1 MKKCI
6 ALLLLNYLSIQ
17 VFFSQNIAIT
27 DDDTYTADQSAML
40 DVKSLSKGM
49 LVPRM
54 TSAQR
59 LLISNPATGLLVF
72 DTNFGSFFFYNGT
85 AWADLSAGGDVWSKT
100 GSNVHLANS
109 TDNVGIGTNTPFGK
123 LEVKADATI
132 GINDPIFQVVND
144 LGDTVFA
151 VYKSGVRINVEDSP
165 AKATGSKGGFAVGGF
180 SPAKGGLTNEYLRV
194 TPDSVRIYIEENN
207 PAKGTGSKGGF
218 AVGGFSPAKM
228 TVSDYLSVNSDS
240 INVSKSLYIPRMTTT
255 ERDNLGFVPSE
266 ALIIFNTTDK
276 CMEIY
281 ENGVWSN
288 IWCFQCAPA
297 IIIQPLD
304 QTICS
309 GTTASFNVSAT
320 GTSLH
325 YQWQQSNDG
334 GTSWFDIADGGTSP
348 IFSGTTTSAL
358 SLSNIQSGF
367 VGVQFRCYVTASC
380 DPVVYSN
387 GAGLYFGNPTTT
399 ITAQPVDQTLSM
411 NCTASFN
418 VATSESGL
426 NYQWQVSTDG
436 GNNWNNIS
444 NGGTSPAYTGVTTTN
459 LNILNAPSSMN
470 GYKFKCVIDN
480 PCGTGAI
487 SNIAVL
493 SAVIPNANTAMNIT
507 QNSFL
512 ANWNAISGIS
522 NYFLDVST
530 TSDFSTFVPGYNNLN
545 TAFSPNY
552 NVVGLMPG
560 ITYYYRVRA
569 AFPCGL
575 SLNSNVIIVTTSL

>member
-1 MKKCI
+1 MKNFI
-6 ALLLLNYLSIQ
+6 AFLFFTFLSFQ
-17 VFFSQNIAIT
+17 VIFSQNIAIT
-27 DDDTYTADQSAML
+27 DDDTYTANPSAML
-40 DVKSLSKGM
+40 DVKSVNKGM

-85 AWADLSAGGDVWSKT
+85 AWADLSAGGNVWTKT
-100 GSNVHLANS
+100 GSQVHLSDPLN
-109 TDNVGIGTNTPFGK
+109 NVGVGTNNPQNKFI
-123 LEVKADATI
+123 VKGDGASGPNVA
-132 GINDPIFQVVND
+132 IFAVVSS
-144 LGDTVFA
+144 LGDTLFA
-151 VYKSGVRINVEDSP
+151 VYPDGTRIYVNDSP

-180 SPAKGGLTNEYLRV
+180 SPAKAGVTNEYLRV
-194 TPDSVRIYIEENN
+194 TPDSVRIYIQEN
-207 PAKGTGSKGGF
+207 AVVKATGSKGGF
-218 AVGGFSPAKM
+218 AVGGFSPAKV
-228 TVSDYLSVNSDS
+228 TISDYLSVNSDS

-334 GTSWFDIADGGTSP
+334 GTNWFDIADGGTSP

-358 SLSNIQSGF
+358 VLSNIPVGF
-367 VGVQFRCYVTASC
+367 VGYKFRSYITASC
-380 DPVVYSN
+380 DPIVYSN
-387 GAGLYFGNPTTT
+387 GVGLYFGNPTTT
-399 ITAQPVDQTLSM
+399 ITSQPTNQTLST

-418 VATSESGL
+418 VTTSDNGL

-444 NGGTSPAYTGVTTTN
+444 NGGTSPAYTGVTTTI
-459 LNILNAPSSMN
+459 LNILNAPSSMD
-470 GYKFKCVIDN
+470 GYKYRCVIDN
-480 PCGTGAI
+480 PCGTGAT
-487 SNIAVL
+487 SDIAIL
-493 SAVIPNANTAMNIT
+493 SAISPVAADGINIT

-512 ANWNAISGIS
+512 ASWAHISGSS

-530 TSDFSTFVPGYNNLN
+530 SSDFSTFVSGYNNLN
-545 TAFSPNY
+545 TAYSPNY

-560 ITYYYRVRA
+560 VTYYYRVRA